1 MWSKLYEKKFV
12 FFVLLFTLMPCICF
26 GGEYAV
32 DKGSNMF
39 GITAGFIN
47 ASGDLYEDEKGNSST
62 TLLIMPSLA
71 HCVVP
76 NFGFGGDLLLL
87 HYKQGDV
94 GESLLGLGPKAMFF
108 FGGKDSKAYPYLTLG
123 FYYVTNT
130 IDYGTHS
137 YTTSGTRFKLGGG
150 ASIMVADHLGLLMEA
165 SYNLDNLK
173 PENAKKSESGNMV
186 IVSIGLAGFTF

>member
-1 MWSKLYEKKFV
+1 MKNIL
-12 FFVLLFTLMPCICF
+12 FFIIFFSLFYSLGF
-26 GGEYAV
+26 GADYAV
-32 DKGSNMF
+32 DKGSNVF

-47 ASGDLYEDEKGNSST
+47 ASGDLYEDAEENSST
-62 TLLIMPSLA
+62 TILIMPSLA

-87 HYKQGDV
+87 HSNQGGA

-108 FGGKDSKAYPYLTLG
+108 FGGKYSKTYPYLTLG
-123 FYYVTNT
+123 LYYVNNT
-130 IDYGTHS
+130 IDYGNYSHTV
-137 YTTSGTRFKLGGG
+137 SGSRFKLGGG

-173 PENAKKSESGNMV
+173 GENAKKSVSGNMI
-186 IVSIGLAGFTF
+186 IVSLGLAGFTF